1 MLEPQN
7 QKLLENG
14 YANFLRIQ
22 KARGEQARDES
33 ASSASQFIRGLKQ
46 NYAQ

>member
-1 MLEPQN
+1 M
-7 QKLLENG
+7 
-14 YANFLRIQ
+14 RIFSVF
-22 KARGEQARDES
+22 KRPGEQARDES